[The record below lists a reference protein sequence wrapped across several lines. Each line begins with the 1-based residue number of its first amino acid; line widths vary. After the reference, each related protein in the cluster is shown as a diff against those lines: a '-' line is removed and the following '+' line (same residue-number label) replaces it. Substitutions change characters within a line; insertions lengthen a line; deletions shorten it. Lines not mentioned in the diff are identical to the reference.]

1 MLFSPSRAVLSAI
14 LRDEYLTSAVR
25 TKEGDKAGSNQPPA
39 RDQVQFKLEF
49 TPNYL
54 ILIVASQHTDNYALK
69 EKSKYCLYPKKPSS
83 VEKGR

>member
-14 LRDEYLTSAVR
+14 LR
-25 TKEGDKAGSNQPPA
+25 DKAGSNQPPA